1 MIHILLVILKIIG
14 IVLLVILGLLLGI
27 LLAVLFI
34 PVRYKAEGSYHGQLL
49 LSVCATWFFH
59 ILAFRAV
66 YEGEGL
72 VCSFKVLGF
81 RLWHNREKDPA
92 RDLEDGLETILGD
105 EEQSLYE
112 ELQQDEEHYRKSQE
126 EQAHGGQSVGEQTHG
141 GQFGGEQ
148 TRGGRSVEE
157 QAHGSQ
163 LHGERAGEQDANRKD
178 SREEEDGTGP
188 ESDKKGPG
196 IMGKIKGFPGRISQ
210 SIRHILEKLKFSF
223 AKICDKLKGI
233 REFVQEK
240 KMWLEDEK
248 NQASLKLLYRQTK
261 RLLVHLWPR
270 KGRCTVTFGFD
281 DPYTTGQ
288 VLQAASLIYPF
299 YHRQLFL
306 YPVFDE
312 KILDAEGSLKGRIRL
327 SVILWLVLQ
336 VLFDGHTRR
345 MLKGFLK

>member
-49 LSVCATWFFH
+49 LTVCATWFFH

-66 YEGEGL
+66 YGGDGL
-72 VCSFKVLGF
+72 VCSLKVLGL
-81 RLWHNREKDPA
+81 RLWRNREQDPA
-92 RDLEDGLETILGD
+92 QDLEDGLETMMGD

-112 ELQQDEEHYRKSQE
+112 ELQQDEEHYQKAQDSQFRE
-126 EQAHGGQSVGEQTHG
+126 
-141 GQFGGEQ
+141 
-148 TRGGRSVEE
+148 
-157 QAHGSQ
+157 
-163 LHGERAGEQDANRKD
+163 ERAGEQDASRKNTGT
-178 SREEEDGTGP
+178 EEDKPGP
-188 ESDKKGPG
+188 EKKGPG
-196 IMGKIKGFPGRISQ
+196 IIGKIKGLPGRISQ

-223 AKICDKLKGI
+223 EKICDKLKGI
-233 REFVQEK
+233 REFVLEK

-248 NQASLKLLYRQTK
+248 NQASLRLLYRQTK
-261 RLLVHLWPR
+261 RLLIHLRPR
-270 KGRCTVTFGFD
+270 KGRCTVTFGFE

-336 VLFDGHTRR
+336 VLIDGHTRR

>member
-72 VCSFKVLGF
+72 VCSLKVLGF

-126 EQAHGGQSVGEQTHG
+126 EQAHGSQS
-141 GQFGGEQ
+141 GGEQ

-163 LHGERAGEQDANRKD
+163 LHGERAGKQDANRKE
-178 SREEEDGTGP
+178 SGEEEDGTGP
-188 ESDKKGPG
+188 APVKRGPG
-196 IMGKIKGFPGRISQ
+196 IIGKIKGFPGRISQ

>member
-72 VCSFKVLGF
+72 VCSLKVLGF

-141 GQFGGEQ
+141 GQSVGEQ
-148 TRGGRSVEE
+148 THGGQS
-157 QAHGSQ
+157 G
-163 LHGERAGEQDANRKD
+163 GE
-178 SREEEDGTGP
+178 
-188 ESDKKGPG
+188 
-196 IMGKIKGFPGRISQ
+196 
-210 SIRHILEKLKFSF
+210 
-223 AKICDKLKGI
+223 
-233 REFVQEK
+233 
-240 KMWLEDEK
+240 
-248 NQASLKLLYRQTK
+248 
-261 RLLVHLWPR
+261 
-270 KGRCTVTFGFD
+270 
-281 DPYTTGQ
+281 
-288 VLQAASLIYPF
+288 
-299 YHRQLFL
+299 
-306 YPVFDE
+306 
-312 KILDAEGSLKGRIRL
+312 
-327 SVILWLVLQ
+327 
-336 VLFDGHTRR
+336 
-345 MLKGFLK
+345 

>member
-72 VCSFKVLGF
+72 VCSLKVLGF

-126 EQAHGGQSVGEQTHG
+126 EQAHG
-141 GQFGGEQ
+141 
-148 TRGGRSVEE
+148 
-157 QAHGSQ
+157 SQ
-163 LHGERAGEQDANRKD
+163 LHGERAEEQEAKRKE

>member
-14 IVLLVILGLLLGI
+14 IALLVILGLLLGI

-81 RLWHNREKDPA
+81 RLWHKREKDPA

-112 ELQQDEEHYRKSQE
+112 ELQQDEEHYRKAQE
-126 EQAHGGQSVGEQTHG
+126 EHRKTDTDGRAGGGQPGEELAHGEP
-141 GQFGGEQ
+141 
-148 TRGGRSVEE
+148 
-157 QAHGSQ
+157 
-163 LHGERAGEQDANRKD
+163 AGEQDANRK
-178 SREEEDGTGP
+178 ETGAEEDKTGP
-188 ESDKKGPG
+188 DKRGSG
-196 IMGKIKGFPGRISQ
+196 IIGKIKDLAGRISQ

-223 AKICDKLKGI
+223 EKICDKLKGI
-233 REFVQEK
+233 REFVLEK

-248 NQASLKLLYRQTK
+248 NQASLRLLYRQTK
-261 RLLVHLWPR
+261 RLLIHLWPR

>member
-72 VCSFKVLGF
+72 VCSLKVLGF

-126 EQAHGGQSVGEQTHG
+126 EQAHG
-141 GQFGGEQ
+141 
-148 TRGGRSVEE
+148 
-157 QAHGSQ
+157 SQ
-163 LHGERAGEQDANRKD
+163 LHGERAGEQDANRKE
-178 SREEEDGTGP
+178 SRDEEDGTGP
-188 ESDKKGPG
+188 EPDKQGSG
-196 IMGKIKGFPGRISQ
+196 VMEKIKGIAARISR

-312 KILDAEGSLKGRIRL
+312 KILDADGSLKGRIRL

>member
-1 MIHILLVILKIIG
+1 MNNDYDSDDVEQGLDDNKQSYTLYENSTYMVVSKVAYLIG
-14 IVLLVILGLLLGI
+14 V
-27 LLAVLFI
+27 
-34 PVRYKAEGSYHGQLL
+34 PKAIFENEHEPPKME
-49 LSVCATWFFH
+49 W
-59 ILAFRAV
+59 
-66 YEGEGL
+66 
-72 VCSFKVLGF
+72 
-81 RLWHNREKDPA
+81 
-92 RDLEDGLETILGD
+92 
-105 EEQSLYE
+105 YE
-112 ELQQDEEHYRKSQE
+112 ELQQDEEHYRKSQ
-126 EQAHGGQSVGEQTHG
+126 
-141 GQFGGEQ
+141 
-148 TRGGRSVEE
+148 EE

-163 LHGERAGEQDANRKD
+163 LHGERAGEQDANRKE

-188 ESDKKGPG
+188 EPVKKGPG

>member
-49 LSVCATWFFH
+49 LSVWATWFFH
-59 ILAFRAV
+59 ILSFRAV
-66 YEGEGL
+66 YEGDGL
-72 VCSFKVLGF
+72 VCSLRVLGF
-81 RLWHNREKDPA
+81 RLWHNGEKDPA
-92 RDLEDGLETILGD
+92 RDLEDGLETILGE

-112 ELQQDEEHYRKSQE
+112 ELQQDEAHYRKEQEEHRKTDTDGWAGDGRSQE
-126 EQAHGGQSVGEQTHG
+126 EQSNDGQS
-141 GQFGGEQ
+141 GGEASHGTQ
-148 TRGGRSVEE
+148 RHEE
-157 QAHGSQ
+157 HAEDEYAS
-163 LHGERAGEQDANRKD
+163 RK
-178 SREEEDGTGP
+178 EIGAEEDKTESESGKQGP
-188 ESDKKGPG
+188 H
-196 IMGKIKGFPGRISQ
+196 IMEKIKGFAARIRQ
-210 SIRHILEKLKFSF
+210 SVRHRLEKLKFSF
-223 AKICDKLKGI
+223 GKICDKLKGI
-233 REFVQEK
+233 REFVLEK
-240 KMWLEDEK
+240 KDWLEDEK
-248 NQASLKLLYRQTK
+248 NQASLRLLYRQTK
-261 RLLVHLWPR
+261 RLLKHLWPR

-312 KILDAEGSLKGRIRL
+312 KILDAEGSLRGRIRL

>member
-72 VCSFKVLGF
+72 VCSLKVLGF

-126 EQAHGGQSVGEQTHG
+126 EQAHG
-141 GQFGGEQ
+141 
-148 TRGGRSVEE
+148 
-157 QAHGSQ
+157 SQ
-163 LHGERAGEQDANRKD
+163 LLGERAGEQDANRKD

-248 NQASLKLLYRQTK
+248 NQASLKLLYRQIK

-312 KILDAEGSLKGRIRL
+312 KILDAEGSLRGRIRL

>member
-72 VCSFKVLGF
+72 VCSLKVLGF

-126 EQAHGGQSVGEQTHG
+126 EQAHGGQ
-141 GQFGGEQ
+141 
-148 TRGGRSVEE
+148 
-157 QAHGSQ
+157 
-163 LHGERAGEQDANRKD
+163 LHGERAGEQEAKRKE

-188 ESDKKGPG
+188 ESGKKGPG

-312 KILDAEGSLKGRIRL
+312 KILDADGSLKGRIRL

>member
-1 MIHILLVILKIIG
+1 
-14 IVLLVILGLLLGI
+14 
-27 LLAVLFI
+27 
-34 PVRYKAEGSYHGQLL
+34 
-49 LSVCATWFFH
+49 
-59 ILAFRAV
+59 
-66 YEGEGL
+66 
-72 VCSFKVLGF
+72 
-81 RLWHNREKDPA
+81 
-92 RDLEDGLETILGD
+92 
-105 EEQSLYE
+105 
-112 ELQQDEEHYRKSQE
+112 
-126 EQAHGGQSVGEQTHG
+126 
-141 GQFGGEQ
+141 
-148 TRGGRSVEE
+148 
-157 QAHGSQ
+157 
-163 LHGERAGEQDANRKD
+163 
-178 SREEEDGTGP
+178 
-188 ESDKKGPG
+188 
-196 IMGKIKGFPGRISQ
+196 MGKIKGFPGRISQ

-312 KILDAEGSLKGRIRL
+312 KILDGEGSLKGRIRL

>member
-72 VCSFKVLGF
+72 VCSLKVLGF

-126 EQAHGGQSVGEQTHG
+126 EQAHGSATAMGNAQENRTP
-141 GQFGGEQ
+141 
-148 TRGGRSVEE
+148 TGRK
-157 QAHGSQ
+157 
-163 LHGERAGEQDANRKD
+163 AGKRKM
-178 SREEEDGTGP
+178 
-188 ESDKKGPG
+188 GPG
-196 IMGKIKGFPGRISQ
+196 LSLSKGGPVSWGK
-210 SIRHILEKLKFSF
+210 
-223 AKICDKLKGI
+223 
-233 REFVQEK
+233 
-240 KMWLEDEK
+240 
-248 NQASLKLLYRQTK
+248 
-261 RLLVHLWPR
+261 
-270 KGRCTVTFGFD
+270 
-281 DPYTTGQ
+281 
-288 VLQAASLIYPF
+288 
-299 YHRQLFL
+299 
-306 YPVFDE
+306 
-312 KILDAEGSLKGRIRL
+312 
-327 SVILWLVLQ
+327 
-336 VLFDGHTRR
+336 
-345 MLKGFLK
+345 

>member
-72 VCSFKVLGF
+72 VCSLKVLGF

-126 EQAHGGQSVGEQTHG
+126 EQAHG
-141 GQFGGEQ
+141 
-148 TRGGRSVEE
+148 
-157 QAHGSQ
+157 SQ
-163 LHGERAGEQDANRKD
+163 LHEERAGEQDANRKE
-178 SREEEDGTGP
+178 SGEEEDRTGP
-188 ESDKKGPG
+188 EPVKRGPG
-196 IMGKIKGFPGRISQ
+196 IIGEIKGFPGRISQ

>member
-1 MIHILLVILKIIG
+1 MIHILLVILKIMG

-72 VCSFKVLGF
+72 VCSLKVLGF

-126 EQAHGGQSVGEQTHG
+126 EQAHG
-141 GQFGGEQ
+141 
-148 TRGGRSVEE
+148 
-157 QAHGSQ
+157 SQ
-163 LHGERAGEQDANRKD
+163 LHRERAGEQDAKRKE

-188 ESDKKGPG
+188 ELVKRGPG

>member
-72 VCSFKVLGF
+72 VCSLKVLGF

-126 EQAHGGQSVGEQTHG
+126 EQAHG
-141 GQFGGEQ
+141 
-148 TRGGRSVEE
+148 
-157 QAHGSQ
+157 SQ
-163 LHGERAGEQDANRKD
+163 LHRERAGEQDAKRKE

-188 ESDKKGPG
+188 EPVKRGPG
-196 IMGKIKGFPGRISQ
+196 IIGKIKGFPGRISQ

>member
-72 VCSFKVLGF
+72 VCSLKVLGF
-81 RLWHNREKDPA
+81 RLWHNREKAPA

-126 EQAHGGQSVGEQTHG
+126 EQAHGGQS
-141 GQFGGEQ
+141 GGEQ
-148 TRGGRSVEE
+148 TRGGQSVEE

-163 LHGERAGEQDANRKD
+163 LHEERAGEQDANRKE
-178 SREEEDGTGP
+178 SGEEEDRTGP
-188 ESDKKGPG
+188 ESVKRGPG

>member
-72 VCSFKVLGF
+72 VCSLKVLGF

-126 EQAHGGQSVGEQTHG
+126 EQAHGGQS
-141 GQFGGEQ
+141 GGEQ

-163 LHGERAGEQDANRKD
+163 LHGERAGEQDANRKE

-188 ESDKKGPG
+188 EPVKRGSG

-248 NQASLKLLYRQTK
+248 NQASLKLLYRQIK

-312 KILDAEGSLKGRIRL
+312 KILDADGSLKGRIRL

>member
-14 IVLLVILGLLLGI
+14 IALLVILGLLLGI

-34 PVRYKAEGSYHGQLL
+34 PVRYKAAGSYHGQLL

-72 VCSFKVLGF
+72 VCSLKVLGF

-126 EQAHGGQSVGEQTHG
+126 EQAHG
-141 GQFGGEQ
+141 
-148 TRGGRSVEE
+148 
-157 QAHGSQ
+157 SQ
-163 LHGERAGEQDANRKD
+163 LHGERAGEQDANRKE
-178 SREEEDGTGP
+178 SREEEDKTGP
-188 ESDKKGPG
+188 DKRGSG
-196 IMGKIKGFPGRISQ
+196 IIGKIKDLAGRISQ

>member
-72 VCSFKVLGF
+72 VCSLKVLGF

-126 EQAHGGQSVGEQTHG
+126 EQAHGGQS
-141 GQFGGEQ
+141 GGEQ

-163 LHGERAGEQDANRKD
+163 LLGERAGEQDANRKD
-178 SREEEDGTGP
+178 SREEEDETGP
-188 ESDKKGPG
+188 ESGKKGPG

-312 KILDAEGSLKGRIRL
+312 KILDAEGGLKGRIRL

>member
-1 MIHILLVILKIIG
+1 MIHILLVILKIMG

-34 PVRYKAEGSYHGQLL
+34 PVRYKAEGNYHGQLL

-59 ILAFRAV
+59 ILVFGAV
-66 YEGEGL
+66 YEGEGMA
-72 VCSFKVLGF
+72 CSLKVLGF

-112 ELQQDEEHYRKSQE
+112 ELQQDEEHYRKAQE
-126 EQAHGGQSVGEQTHG
+126 EHRKTDTDGRAGDGRSREKQSNDGQSGGKQAHGTQFHGEHAG
-141 GQFGGEQ
+141 GQDTNQRE
-148 TRGGRSVEE
+148 S
-157 QAHGSQ
+157 
-163 LHGERAGEQDANRKD
+163 RA
-178 SREEEDGTGP
+178 EEDKTGP
-188 ESDKKGPG
+188 EPDKQGSG
-196 IMGKIKGFPGRISQ
+196 VMEKIKGIAARISR

-223 AKICDKLKGI
+223 EKIFDKLKGI
-233 REFVQEK
+233 REFVLEK
-240 KMWLEDEK
+240 KVWLEDEK
-248 NQASLKLLYRQTK
+248 NQASLRLLYRQAK
-261 RLLVHLWPR
+261 RLLKHLWPR

-288 VLQAASLIYPF
+288 VLQAVSLIYPF

>member
-72 VCSFKVLGF
+72 VCSLKVLGF

-92 RDLEDGLETILGD
+92 QDLEDGLETILGD

-112 ELQQDEEHYRKSQE
+112 ELQQDEAHYRKSQE
-126 EQAHGGQSVGEQTHG
+126 EQAHG

-178 SREEEDGTGP
+178 SREEEDETGP
-188 ESDKKGPG
+188 ESGKKGPG

>member
-1 MIHILLVILKIIG
+1 M
-14 IVLLVILGLLLGI
+14 
-27 LLAVLFI
+27 
-34 PVRYKAEGSYHGQLL
+34 
-49 LSVCATWFFH
+49 
-59 ILAFRAV
+59 
-66 YEGEGL
+66 
-72 VCSFKVLGF
+72 
-81 RLWHNREKDPA
+81 
-92 RDLEDGLETILGD
+92 EDGLETILGD

-141 GQFGGEQ
+141 GQSGGEQTHGGQSGGEQ

-196 IMGKIKGFPGRISQ
+196 INGENKRLPGPYQ
-210 SIRHILEKLKFSF
+210 SVNQAYTGKLKFF

-270 KGRCTVTFGFD
+270 K
-281 DPYTTGQ
+281 Q
-288 VLQAASLIYPF
+288 V
-299 YHRQLFL
+299 HRHLR
-306 YPVFDE
+306 V
-312 KILDAEGSLKGRIRL
+312 
-327 SVILWLVLQ
+327 
-336 VLFDGHTRR
+336 
-345 MLKGFLK
+345 

>member
-72 VCSFKVLGF
+72 VCSLKVLGF

-105 EEQSLYE
+105 EEQSLY
-112 ELQQDEEHYRKSQE
+112 YRKSQE
-126 EQAHGGQSVGEQTHG
+126 EQAHGGQSV
-141 GQFGGEQ
+141 GEQ

>member
-72 VCSFKVLGF
+72 VCSLKVLSF

-141 GQFGGEQ
+141 GQSGGEQ

-210 SIRHILEKLKFSF
+210 SIRHILEL
-223 AKICDKLKGI
+223 
-233 REFVQEK
+233 
-240 KMWLEDEK
+240 
-248 NQASLKLLYRQTK
+248 
-261 RLLVHLWPR
+261 
-270 KGRCTVTFGFD
+270 
-281 DPYTTGQ
+281 
-288 VLQAASLIYPF
+288 SLI
-299 YHRQLFL
+299 H
-306 YPVFDE
+306 
-312 KILDAEGSLKGRIRL
+312 I
-327 SVILWLVLQ
+327 
-336 VLFDGHTRR
+336 
-345 MLKGFLK
+345 

>member
-72 VCSFKVLGF
+72 VCSLKVLGF

-126 EQAHGGQSVGEQTHG
+126 EQAHG
-141 GQFGGEQ
+141 
-148 TRGGRSVEE
+148 
-157 QAHGSQ
+157 SQ
-163 LHGERAGEQDANRKD
+163 LHEERAGEQDANRKE

-188 ESDKKGPG
+188 EPVKRGSG

-248 NQASLKLLYRQTK
+248 NQASLKLLYRQIK

-312 KILDAEGSLKGRIRL
+312 KILDADGSLKGRIRL